1 MAEEASLSHA
11 LRAGCGTLGQGFLGT
26 HYKKPISTCWLIV
39 LAKASVGTNLDLSS
53 GKLDST
59 SCIEGLSVN
68 QVKNTDGAGTRRS
81 SVTTLIT

>member
-11 LRAGCGTLGQGFLGT
+11 IRDGCGTLGQRFLST
-26 HYKKPISTCWLIV
+26 HYKKPFSTCWLIV
-39 LAKASVGTNLDLSS
+39 LAKASIGINLGLSS

-68 QVKNTDGAGTRRS
+68 QVKDTDGAGARKI
-81 SVTTLIT
+81 SVLSH